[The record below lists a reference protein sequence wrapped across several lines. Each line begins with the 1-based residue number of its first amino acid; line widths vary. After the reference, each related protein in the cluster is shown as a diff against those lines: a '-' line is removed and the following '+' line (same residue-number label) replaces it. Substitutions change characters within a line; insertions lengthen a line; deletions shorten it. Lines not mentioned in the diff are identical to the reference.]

1 MPLIQVRDV
10 PEETV
15 EALKARAAE
24 RGLTMAAFL
33 RAELDKI
40 AARPTNAEIIER
52 IARRDRTGGPTTAE
66 TVAEIRRIRDAS

>member
-10 PEETV
+10 PEATV

-24 RGLTMAAFL
+24 QGLTMAAFL

-40 AARPTNAEIIER
+40 AARPTNREIVER
-52 IARRDRTGGPTTAE
+52 IARRDRTGGPTTDE

>member
-10 PEETV
+10 PEGTV
-15 EALKARAAE
+15 ESLKALAAE
-24 RGLTMAAFL
+24 QGLTMAAFL
-33 RAELDKI
+33 RAQLEQI

>member
-10 PEETV
+10 PEMTV

-24 RGLTMAAFL
+24 QGLTMAAFL

-40 AARPTNAEIIER
+40 VARPTNAEIIER

>member
-10 PEETV
+10 PEATV
-15 EALKARAAE
+15 ESLKQQAAE

-33 RAELDKI
+33 RATLDEI